1 MAQKQRK
8 KRSWLLTAL
17 WFVLFPL
24 GVWFIA
30 LLIWF
35 YWYDLARL
43 FGNPRVTAKP
53 AGTIARKPERKET
66 SESTPPTRA
75 PEKILEEDR
84 RKLED
89 ILKQRP

>member
-8 KRSWLLTAL
+8 KRSWLRTAL
-17 WFVLFPL
+17 WFLLFPL
-24 GVWFIA
+24 VVWFSA

-35 YWYDLARL
+35 YWYDLTRL
-43 FGNPRVTAKP
+43 LGKVEEKAKP
-53 AGTIARKPERKET
+53 AGKIDSQQERRENSAAKPP
-66 SESTPPTRA
+66 SRA

-84 RKLED
+84 KKLED